1 MIPPRIGTSG
11 WRYRAWRGDFYPDDL
26 VQRRELE
33 FLARATSSVE
43 INGSFYSLQRPSSYA
58 RWRASVPEDYVFAVK
73 GPRYVTH
80 LKKLVGTETAVANFV
95 ASGLLALGPTLGPI
109 LWQLPAVSAFDAGR
123 LATFFASLP
132 RSTAEAAA
140 LGARHDEKLAADRV
154 FLGVEHDAP
163 LRHCLEARHPSFD
176 SPEAYALL
184 REFDVGCVV
193 ADTAGRFPMLAEVTS
208 DVVYVR
214 LHGDS
219 ELYTSGYSDEAL
231 AEWAVRVEAWAAGGA
246 AVYVY
251 FDNDAR
257 GHAPWD
263 AVALRRM
270 VDGAR

>member
-1 MIPPRIGTSG
+1 M
-11 WRYRAWRGDFYPDDL
+11 
-26 VQRRELE
+26 
-33 FLARATSSVE
+33 
-43 INGSFYSLQRPSSYA
+43 
-58 RWRASVPEDYVFAVK
+58 FAVK

-109 LWQLPAVSAFDAGR
+109 LWQLPAVSAFDAPR
-123 LATFFASLP
+123 LTAFFASLP
-132 RSTAEAAA
+132 RSTAEAAV

-154 FLGVEHDAP
+154 FL
-163 LRHCLEARHPSFD
+163 
-176 SPEAYALL
+176 
-184 REFDVGCVV
+184 
-193 ADTAGRFPMLAEVTS
+193 
-208 DVVYVR
+208 
-214 LHGDS
+214 
-219 ELYTSGYSDEAL
+219 
-231 AEWAVRVEAWAAGGA
+231 GA

>member
-1 MIPPRIGTSG
+1 MIAPRIGTSG

-33 FLARATSSVE
+33 YLSRQTSSVE

-58 RWRASVPEDYVFAVK
+58 RWRAAVGDDFVFAVK

-80 LKKLVGTETAVANFV
+80 MKKLVGTDAAVANFV
-95 ASGLLALGPTLGPI
+95 ASGVLALGPTLGPI
-109 LWQLPAVSAFDAGR
+109 LWQLPAVSAFDADR

-132 RSTAEAAA
+132 RTVADAAV
-140 LGARHDEKLAADRV
+140 LGARHDEKLADDRV
-154 FLGVEHDAP
+154 FLDVLHDGP

-176 SPEAYALL
+176 TPEAYALL
-184 REFDVGCVV
+184 REYDVGCVV
-193 ADTAGRFPMLAEVTS
+193 ADTAGRFPTLAEVTS

-214 LHGDS
+214 LHGDT
-219 ELYTSGYSDEAL
+219 ELYTSGYPDDAL
-231 AEWAVRVEAWAAGGA
+231 AEWAVRVEAWAAAGA

-270 VDGAR
+270 VGGAR